1 MELFTPRTRLRRF
14 TLADVENMRKLEGN
28 PEVMRFTRPR
38 RTQTPEQTE
47 ARLRALLEKEATYEP
62 FGVWAA
68 ELRDGTF
75 VGWFMLVPT
84 GMPYYELG
92 FMMVQEVWSQ
102 GLAPEIG
109 GRLVAY
115 ALDELGL
122 PGLSAVTDSEN
133 AASIRVLE
141 KLGFTLKER
150 VQKVDPVLAREVET
164 LVFERRR

>member
-1 MELFTPRTRLRRF
+1 MELKTARARLRRL

-28 PEVMRFTRPR
+28 AEVMRFTRPR
-38 RTQTPEQTE
+38 KRQTPEQTE
-47 ARLRALLEKEATYEP
+47 ARLRALLEKEVSYEP

-68 ELRDGTF
+68 ELLDGTF

-84 GMPYYELG
+84 GMPFYELG
-92 FMMVQEVWSQ
+92 FMMVQDAWGQ

-109 GRLVAY
+109 ARLISY

-133 AASIRVLE
+133 GPSVRVLE
-141 KLGFTLKER
+141 KLGFKLKER
-150 VQKVDPVLAREVET
+150 VRKVDPVLTREVET
-164 LVFERRR
+164 LVFERKR